1 MTPLQ
6 ISNILDQIGGLD
18 GLDLDKDLDILD
30 GYDELEDWAQKKVKD
45 ALVNGHVDD
54 EDWKGVSYHLICIS
68 RLGKLTNSGSRSE
81 PTRPEGHQQTYSQ
94 EKER

>member
-54 EDWKGVSYHLICIS
+54 EDWKGVSYRFVCVS
-68 RLGKLTNSGSRSE
+68 
-81 PTRPEGHQQTYSQ
+81 
-94 EKER
+94 